1 MDTTDIRVIRLNEAF
16 RASGL
21 NQTELCERTG
31 INKGALSSYLSGR
44 YFPKQKSL
52 ELLSNALHV
61 SINYL
66 MGHDEPS
73 SSLSDQSASI
83 ADITEARLLAV
94 YRDLN
99 NAGKDKLLSYAEDL
113 QASGRYK
120 KESDSGKKAI

>member
-1 MDTTDIRVIRLNEAF
+1 MDIRVTRLNEAF

-21 NQTELCERTG
+21 TQTELCEKTG

-66 MGHDEPS
+66 MGHDEAS
-73 SSLSDQSASI
+73 SSIVDQVAP
-83 ADITEARLLAV
+83 AVDPDEVRLLAV

-99 NAGKDKLLSYAEDL
+99 NDGKDKLLGYAEDL
-113 QASGRYK
+113 KASGRYEK
-120 KESDSGKKAI
+120 KYDPVSESVG